1 MPALVT
7 GNNRIFALRQ
17 IVEAI
22 TEPAYSNI
30 YLFIGKPTEWAND
43 SIPPACYDSVYNHN
57 YIWESM
63 MSLKKLSASD
73 MIQAIPRYQWSS
85 NTVYDEYRH
94 NYTSENPTHS
104 GVSSLF
110 DAKFYVVTDD
120 YNVYKCIH
128 NNYNQP
134 STEKPTG
141 NSSTIFGTSDGYWW
155 KYMYTISPGN
165 RTKFSTPNFIPV
177 EVNSTVVGDSIDGAI
192 HHINVISGGSGYLTV
207 PQVTITGDGTGATAV
222 ATVVNG
228 VVTKITMVDEGTG
241 YRHATVTVEGSAIAE
256 AIISPTGGHG
266 YDAYREL
273 GAYTLLM
280 NIRVEYDESGKAVV
294 DTNYRTVGVLE
305 DPISSVDGVTRISGL
320 AANAMPGLELSS
332 STGDF
337 ISGELIYGQTSD
349 AIGRVVSWDSITST
363 IRYIQTEEENYIPFA
378 VGETIIGNT
387 SGAGGVVGDNLD
399 GDIVKY
405 KGNILYFEQRSPI
418 YRANDQVDSI
428 TFIIRF

>member
-30 YLFIGKPTEWAND
+30 YLFIGKPSPWTND
-43 SIPPACYDSVYNHN
+43 TIPPVCYDSVYNHN

-73 MIQAIPRYQWSS
+73 MIQAIPRYQWTS

-94 NYTSENPTHS
+94 NYTSENLTHS

-110 DAKFYVVTDD
+110 DAKFYVITDD

-134 STEKPTG
+134 STEKPTS

-228 VVTKITMVDEGTG
+228 VVTKITMVSEGTG

-256 AIISPTGGHG
+256 ALISPTGGHG
-266 YDAYREL
+266 YDVYREL

-280 NIRVEYDESGKAVV
+280 NIRIEYTESNKAVV
-294 DTNYRTVGVLE
+294 NNNYRTVGVIE
-305 DPISSVDGVTRISGL
+305 DPISADGVNRITAT
-320 AANAMPGLELSS
+320 AANAMPGITLSS
-332 STGDF
+332 STGTF
-337 ISGELIYGQTSD
+337 GIGELIYGQTSG
-349 AIGRVVSWDSITST
+349 AIARVVSWDAITKKILFVQSET
-363 IRYIQTEEENYIPFA
+363 ENYKSFSI
-378 VGETIIGNT
+378 GESIIGNT
-387 SGAGGVVGDNLD
+387 SGAGGTVSSNDAS
-399 GDIVKY
+399 DITKY

-418 YRANDQVDSI
+418 YRVGDQVDSI